1 MIKRIYLKLLKRYNP
16 IRYAKK
22 LGVEIG
28 GGGVNSLVRILEVSR
43 GLYQ

>member
-28 GGGVNSLVRILEVSR
+28 GV
-43 GLYQ
+43 